1 MYTGKIIFSQLLE
14 HLPLHVFHKCVD
26 RYQGD
31 FKIKNFTCLDQYLC
45 MAFAQLTY
53 RESLRDIEACLQA
66 QKNKLYHMGIRSAV
80 SRNNLA
86 NANKVRNWRIYADL
100 AHALIQT
107 ARKMYA
113 GDSFALEL
121 ENTVY
126 ALDATTIDLCLSMF
140 PWAKFRTSKGA
151 IKLHT
156 LLDLRGNI
164 PTFIHISDG
173 KLHEVNTL
181 DILPLEAGAF
191 YVMDRGYL
199 DFARL
204 HTISRHNAF
213 FVIRA
218 KSNLKYRRIYS
229 HEIDRTTGL
238 ICDQSI
244 MLTGFYQGKD
254 YPDKMRRIK
263 YYDAKTEKTL
273 VFLTNNFSLPAMTIA
288 ELYRNRWQVGVSRK
302 GHITQ
307 SVEVRP
313 RERDSTLV
321 AWEVPWRETKTV
333 KPSDNIFF
341 KGNMQHTRPQRT
353 VNVDVASLH
362 EIPVAETVDNA
373 RRQQGLTEMNPMRPV
388 LTGGVSAVAWSEG
401 LCGNWRSPRCPAKK
415 SRRGGKSYNLEWEK
429 DEQVSGWRIGL

>member
-1 MYTGKIIFSQLLE
+1 ME
-14 HLPLHVFHKCVD
+14 HLPLHVFHQCVD
-26 RYQGD
+26 RYQGN
-31 FKIKNFTCLDQYLC
+31 FKVKEFTCLDQYFC

-66 QKNKLYHMGIRSAV
+66 QKNKLYHMGIRSSA

-86 NANKVRNWRIYADL
+86 NANKVRDWRIYADL
-100 AHALIQT
+100 AHSLIQT

-113 GDSFALEL
+113 GEGFALEL

-140 PWAKFRTSKGA
+140 PWAKFRRNKGA

-199 DFARL
+199 DFTRL
-204 HTISRHNAF
+204 QTISNHSAF
-213 FVIRA
+213 FVIRS

-229 HEIDRTTGL
+229 HQIDRGTGL

-244 MLTGFYQGKD
+244 MLTGFYQSKN
-254 YPDKMRRIK
+254 YPNKMRRVK
-263 YYDAKTEKTL
+263 YHDAKTDKTL
-273 VFLTNNFSLPAMTIA
+273 VFLTNNFSLPAITIT
-288 ELYRNRWQVGVSRK
+288 ELYRNRWQVELFFKWIKQNLRIKSFYGTSENAVKAQIWIAVS
-302 GHITQ
+302 
-307 SVEVRP
+307 VYL
-313 RERDSTLV
+313 LV
-321 AWEVPWRETKTV
+321 AIMKKRMKIE
-333 KPSDNIFF
+333 
-341 KGNMQHTRPQRT
+341 
-353 VNVDVASLH
+353 ASLYTILQVLSVTIF
-362 EIPVAETVDNA
+362 ERVPLL
-373 RRQQGLTEMNPMRPV
+373 QV
-388 LTGGVSAVAWSEG
+388 LTKEEYIATPE
-401 LCGNWRSPRCPAKK
+401 
-415 SRRGGKSYNLEWEK
+415 SRGKQLHLF
-429 DEQVSGWRIGL
+429 D